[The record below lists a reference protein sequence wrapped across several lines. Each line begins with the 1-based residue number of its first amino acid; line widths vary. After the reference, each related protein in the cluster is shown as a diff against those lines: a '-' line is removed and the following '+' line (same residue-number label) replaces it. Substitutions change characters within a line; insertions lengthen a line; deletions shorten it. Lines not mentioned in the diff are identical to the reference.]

1 MNNLYV
7 TGTSLIAGGGGT
19 NSPVFPFE
27 VRTIATDSNEKR
39 IGFNPSGSQLNY
51 NPISQEGD
59 SEIIFLNQT
68 VRNPPIGPNTGGL
81 VIAPWANSVSGGL
94 PSGIRIDGN
103 GNVGV
108 GTSNADYRLNVNGSM
123 FSESLIVGGGTATS
137 ESFAF
142 KVTTNDSIIGVND
155 SKQLGINPSA
165 STGAWNPIVQNGD
178 TEIIFSNGPY
188 SYPGSTAVPTTGGLV
203 LANWSGAYG
212 GIRIDGNGNVGVG
225 TSNADYRLNVNG
237 SMFSESLKVSNNTSE
252 VYTGITDFPINSAI
266 NDNNPGIQFKNG
278 STGYGIMGYTDTLHL
293 LSSNEIRFS
302 TNNPTLNG
310 ATTEQMRIQSN
321 GDVTVQNSISAS
333 SFITTSDY
341 RTKGHINP
349 LEVTN
354 KLDNLHPVEYIRTTT
369 NQKELG
375 FIAHELQEVYP
386 ELVSG
391 EKDGEKMQAV
401 NYQGLISVLVKEVQE
416 LRKRVSLLEEKTMK
430 K

>member
-1 MNNLYV
+1 M
-7 TGTSLIAGGGGT
+7 
-19 NSPVFPFE
+19 
-27 VRTIATDSNEKR
+27 
-39 IGFNPSGSQLNY
+39 
-51 NPISQEGD
+51 
-59 SEIIFLNQT
+59 
-68 VRNPPIGPNTGGL
+68 
-81 VIAPWANSVSGGL
+81 
-94 PSGIRIDGN
+94 
-103 GNVGV
+103 
-108 GTSNADYRLNVNGSM
+108 
-123 FSESLIVGGGTATS
+123 
-137 ESFAF
+137 
-142 KVTTNDSIIGVND
+142 
-155 SKQLGINPSA
+155 
-165 STGAWNPIVQNGD
+165 
-178 TEIIFSNGPY
+178 
-188 SYPGSTAVPTTGGLV
+188 
-203 LANWSGAYG
+203 
-212 GIRIDGNGNVGVG
+212 GVG

-341 RTKGHINP
+341 RTKGHISP

-354 KLDNLHPVEYIRTTT
+354 KVDNLHPVEYIRTTT